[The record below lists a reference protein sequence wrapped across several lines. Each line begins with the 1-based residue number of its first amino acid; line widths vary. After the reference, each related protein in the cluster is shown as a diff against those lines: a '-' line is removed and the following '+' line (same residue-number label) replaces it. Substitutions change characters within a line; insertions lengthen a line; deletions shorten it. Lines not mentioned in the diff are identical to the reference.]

1 MKVSQGGSAD
11 EDRLYRRG
19 MALGGVGVPRRDFEA
34 GETVLSPGRSDNL
47 YRLESGLI
55 RLHVLD
61 ADDARGEILRS
72 LTLRYVKPGAYFGE
86 EALTGGERWYL
97 ADAVTRC
104 SVSILS
110 PNELSA
116 SDRSALETSL
126 AASIDGL
133 GRALR
138 RLARKPLR
146 ARVAAEV
153 LELAD
158 SELATRGADGA
169 TVVAMTHDDLAA
181 SVGSV
186 RETITKVVG
195 DLVRLG
201 AVRAGYGKLI
211 VRDEHVLREV
221 AGE

>member
-1 MKVSQGGSAD
+1 MTQ
-11 EDRLYRRG
+11 
-19 MALGGVGVPRRDFEA
+19 GGVGAPRRDYNP
-34 GETVLSPGRSDNL
+34 GETVLSPGPSTHL

-55 RLHVLD
+55 RLHAIDTDEGKAD
-61 ADDARGEILRS
+61 AKGEVPRS

-86 EALTGGERWYL
+86 EVLVAGERWYF
-97 ADAVTRC
+97 ADAVTRS
-104 SVSILS
+104 SVSILD
-110 PNELSA
+110 PADLD
-116 SDRSALETSL
+116 SDVRLALTDSL
-126 AASIDGL
+126 ARSLDSV

-158 SELATRGADGA
+158 SDLATRGTDGA
-169 TVVAMTHDDLAA
+169 TVVALTHDELAA
-181 SVGSV
+181 AVGSV

-211 VRDEHVLREV
+211 VRDERVLREV

>member
-1 MKVSQGGSAD
+1 MTR
-11 EDRLYRRG
+11 E
-19 MALGGVGVPRRDFEA
+19 GVAAPRRDYEA
-34 GETVLSPGRSDNL
+34 GETVLAPGPSDHL

-55 RLHVLD
+55 RLHSLD
-61 ADDARGEILRS
+61 PDDAKSEAFRS
-72 LTLRYVKPGAYFGE
+72 VTLRYVKPSSYFGE
-86 EALTGGERWYL
+86 EVLTGRERWYF

-104 SVSILS
+104 SVSILQPHDLGPS
-110 PNELSA
+110 E
-116 SDRSALETSL
+116 RSQLESSL
-126 AASIDGL
+126 AGSLDSL

-158 SELATRGADGA
+158 SDLATRNADGA
-169 TVVAMTHDDLAA
+169 TVVAMTHDDLANA
-181 SVGSV
+181 VGSV
-186 RETITKVVG
+186 RETVTKVVG

-211 VRDEHVLREV
+211 VRDERVLREV